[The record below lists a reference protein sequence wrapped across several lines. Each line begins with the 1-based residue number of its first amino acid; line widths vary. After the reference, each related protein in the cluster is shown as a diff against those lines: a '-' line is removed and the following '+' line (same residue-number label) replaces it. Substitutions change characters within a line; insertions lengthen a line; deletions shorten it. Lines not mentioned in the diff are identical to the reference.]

1 MEITSPNESIQ
12 SGTPALVTPPIQ
24 VSLAD
29 GTPRELGGLDRK
41 QLVQLQWQ
49 EEQAFR
55 RRILDAPRGSAERA
69 EAVRQAYD
77 TVTKILAAQ
86 DPVGDRPL
94 VMGLHPR
101 YERMLLGLLLRQ
113 RKRGPR
119 PSFFEIGYASGV
131 LLERVSQWG
140 FPAAGIEVSA
150 AMHERA
156 CRLLGP
162 NHKVELHLG
171 DFLRSELPGHRA
183 RYSLIY
189 WNDVFEHVP
198 PDEILDYLRRIHELL
213 LPGGQL
219 VTITPNWHTRPW
231 DVTRAVCPPRT
242 EAAGLHLK
250 EYTLGEVAGL
260 LREAGFVHVAT
271 PLVVT
276 RKRALLCGGGLAGLK
291 CLVEP
296 CLELLP
302 IRAVH
307 LLSRGLGLS
316 ETIATKGGRTS
327 PAG

>member
-1 MEITSPNESIQ
+1 VEITSPNESIQ
-12 SGTPALVTPPIQ
+12 SGMAAVVAPPIQ

-29 GTPRELGGLDRK
+29 GSPQELDGLDRK
-41 QLVQLQWQ
+41 QLVDLQWQ
-49 EEQAFR
+49 QEQAFR
-55 RRILDAPRGSAERA
+55 RRILDAPKGSAERA

-77 TVTKILAAQ
+77 TVTNILAAL
-86 DPVGDRPL
+86 DPAGDRPL

-101 YERMLLGLLLRQ
+101 YERMLLGLLRRQ
-113 RKRGPR
+113 QKRGLR

-131 LLERVSQWG
+131 LLDRVSQWG

-156 CRLLGP
+156 SRLLRR
-162 NHKVELHLG
+162 NHEVELHLG
-171 DFLRSELPGHRA
+171 DFLRADLAAHRA
-183 RYSLIY
+183 RYSLVY

-198 PDEILDYLRRIHELL
+198 PDEILDYLRKIHELL
-213 LPGGQL
+213 IPGGQL
-219 VTITPNWHTRPW
+219 VTVTPNWHTRPW
-231 DVTRAVCPPRT
+231 DVTRMVAPLRT

-260 LREAGFVHVAT
+260 LREAGFEHVAT

-276 RKRALLCGGGLAGLK
+276 RKRALLCGVGLAGLK

-296 CLELLP
+296 WLELLP
-302 IRAVH
+302 VRAAG

-316 ETIATKGGRTS
+316 ETIATKGVL
-327 PAG
+327 